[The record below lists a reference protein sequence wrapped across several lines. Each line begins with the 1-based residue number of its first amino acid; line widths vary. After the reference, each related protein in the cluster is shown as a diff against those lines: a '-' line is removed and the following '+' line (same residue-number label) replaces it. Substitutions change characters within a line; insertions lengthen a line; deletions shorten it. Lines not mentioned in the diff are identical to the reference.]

1 MRKLGYMY
9 SKGKGV
15 TQDAANSRVVRTDRC
30 RLRSARNVQSGCVL
44 CERPSG
50 RERWIW
56 IELSSCTRAKL
67 ELVTYVISTP
77 LPRFRQKGAEEI
89 GCQALRATAS
99 DHDVY
104 SMCFIGWHYFESN
117 GIDKDAIKD
126 VEVFARAAGD
136 ADVLA
141 MCSLGDRCFE
151 GDSVETHLAK
161 GVVGYTRELMTPVTR
176 AKCELFA
183 NATSVAVGKRRVRGV
198 VVMILSVMPT

>member
-1 MRKLGYMY
+1 MYNLGVYC
-9 SKGKGV
+9 V
-15 TQDAANSRVVRTDRC
+15 RDHRVEKNGYG
-30 RLRSARNVQSGCVL
+30 L
-44 CERPSG
+44 
-50 RERWIW
+50 
-56 IELSSCTRAKL
+56 
-67 ELVTYVISTP
+67 STP
-77 LPRFRQKGAEEI
+77 LLRFRQKGAEEI

-104 SMCFIGWHYFESN
+104 SMCFLGWHYFESH

-141 MCSLGDRCFE
+141 MCRLGDRCFE
-151 GDSVETHLAK
+151 GDWAETHLAK

-176 AKCELFA
+176 EKCELFG

-198 VVMILSVMPT
+198 VVMISSVMPTWCRVSRI